1 MTSELDRL
9 YVFAPLGGDYAL
21 AGRLRWAEGRG
32 RFEYSRDWLAHPDAW
47 PLDPRNLE
55 LRDGPFDTTLNGGIH
70 GVFADAGPDA
80 WGRLLIEH
88 ERGPSVA
95 ANPLEILRLANG
107 SGTGA
112 LLFSQSRTR
121 PAPPRTVA
129 AKASLSELEAAS
141 TAIAG
146 GRRVSQEALQLVFEH
161 GSSLGGARPKALI
174 ADEGEEW
181 IAKFSRPGDPLDIP
195 RLEWACLRLARE
207 CGIDVPDQR
216 LAEANGR
223 AVLLVQRFD
232 RSAGKRLHY
241 LSLHALLALERM
253 SPADVVAP
261 TGLVSYFGAA
271 SLYRR
276 IGVPDAGRRMFERML
291 FNVLIGNTDDHA
303 RNHGLLLRDGN
314 WDLSPAFDL
323 VAEGKRFHAIGLG
336 PRGREATLENALGAL
351 PSYGL
356 DEEMA
361 RQSLERMQDALRT
374 APGLLA
380 ESGLEG
386 GDIDLALG
394 RMLEES

>member
-1 MTSELDRL
+1 MTSELDTL
-9 YVFAPLGGDYAL
+9 YVFAPRQGEHAL
-21 AGRLRWAEGRG
+21 AGRLRWREGRG

-107 SGTGA
+107 AGTGA

-121 PAPPRTVA
+121 PAPVRAVA
-129 AKASLSELEAAS
+129 AETSLAELEAAS
-141 TAIAG
+141 TAIAA
-146 GRRVSQEALQLVFEH
+146 GRRVSQEALQLAFEH
-161 GSSLGGARPKALI
+161 GSSLGGARPKVLV
-174 ADEGEEW
+174 ADGGKEW
-181 IAKFSRPGDPLDIP
+181 IAKFGRAGDPLDIP

-207 CGIDVPDQR
+207 CGIDVPEHR

-232 RSAGKRLHY
+232 RNAGERLHY
-241 LSLHALLALERM
+241 LSLHALLSVERM

-303 RNHGLLLRDGN
+303 RNHGLLLHAGS
-314 WDLSPAFDL
+314 WDMSPAFDL
-323 VAEGKRFHAIGLG
+323 VAEGKPVHAIGIGLK
-336 PRGREATLENALGAL
+336 GRESSLENAFSAL
-351 PSYGL
+351 ASYDL
-356 DEEMA
+356 DEDVA
-361 RQSLERMQDALRT
+361 RRSLESMQEVLHR
-374 APGLLA
+374 APRILAKSGLA
-380 ESGLEG
+380 E
-386 GDIDLALG
+386 GDADLALD
-394 RMLEES
+394 RMRSRA

>member
-1 MTSELDRL
+1 MTSELDTL
-9 YVFAPLGGDYAL
+9 YVFAPLKGEYAL

-55 LRDGPFDTTLNGGIH
+55 LRDGPFDTAFNGGVH

-88 ERGPSVA
+88 ERGSA
-95 ANPLEILRLANG
+95 ATANPLEVLRLANG

-121 PAPPRTVA
+121 PAPPRAITA
-129 AKASLSELEAAS
+129 TTTLAELEAAS
-141 TAIAG
+141 RAIAAG
-146 GRRVSQEALQLVFEH
+146 KRVSQDALQLVFEH
-161 GSSLGGARPKALI
+161 GSSLGGARPKALVI
-174 ADEGEEW
+174 DKGEEW
-181 IAKFSRPGDPLDIP
+181 IAKFSRPDDFVDIP
-195 RLEWACLRLARE
+195 RLEWACLHLARE
-207 CGIDVPDQR
+207 CGIDVPEHR

-232 RSAGKRLHY
+232 RSAGERLHY

-303 RNHGLLLRDGN
+303 RNHGLLFRDGN

-323 VAEGKRFHAIGLG
+323 VAEGKRVHAIGLG
-336 PRGREATLENALGAL
+336 SRGREATLENALGAL

-356 DEEMA
+356 DEGMA
-361 RQSLERMQDALRT
+361 RQSLERMQEALRH
-374 APGLLA
+374 APRLLA
-380 ESGLEG
+380 ESGLGE

-394 RMLEES
+394 RMLHEI